1 MFAVGENVKVRDGVT
16 VTEGLGGAVCRV
28 VGVQGDL
35 RDVRRIDPVTGK
47 LVGIEVRFL
56 AAELESAR

>member
-1 MFAVGENVKVRDGVT
+1 MFAVGENVKIRDGVT
-16 VTEGLGGAVCRV
+16 VTEGLDGTVCRV

-35 RDVRRIDPVTGK
+35 RDVRRIDPGTGN

-56 AAELESAR
+56 AKELESAR

>member
-1 MFAVGENVKVRDGVT
+1 MFSVGESVKVRDGVT
-16 VTEGLGGAVCRV
+16 VTEGLAGSVCRV

-35 RDVRRIDPVTGK
+35 RDVRRVDPRSGQ

-56 AAELESAR
+56 VSELEPAG